1 MMHVIVCYDVPKNS
15 RRTRIFQGL
24 KGYIQP
30 VQKSVFEGRITPRS
44 YARMLSWLQD
54 TIDPSEDNVRVYRIC
69 VGCRE
74 HVEHLGRAFEVA
86 RGPEDIV
93 V

>member
-1 MMHVIVCYDVPKNS
+1 MHVIVCYDVPKSS

-30 VQKSVFEGRITPRS
+30 VQKSVFEGRLTPRS
-44 YARMLSWLQD
+44 YARMIAWLEG
-54 TIDPSEDNVRVYRIC
+54 TIVPSEDNVRVYRLC
-69 VGCRE
+69 AGCRG
-74 HVEHLGRAFEVA
+74 HIEHLGRAFEVA
-86 RGPEDIV
+86 TEPEDIV